1 MSTTSTR
8 STGTAVRLRCTQV
21 LINER
26 IRLDELMDESNEL
39 RENGGGHPG
48 SWPPL
53 HGQHVTGGGR
63 GRSDQRVAPLR

>member
-1 MSTTSTR
+1 
-8 STGTAVRLRCTQV
+8 
-21 LINER
+21 
-26 IRLDELMDESNEL
+26 MDESNEL